1 VAGDIGDLEEIR
13 ATLDSA
19 GDEAGAQAM
28 AGKGNGIEAKLP
40 GGDLDDCG
48 DVARREVV
56 LQNFNSKLVMLD
68 SRTGNGA
75 GSEGD
80 DEDDFG
86 ASESAQQVK
95 NRPSRARPGKRGDMD
110 DEIPF

>member
-1 VAGDIGDLEEIR
+1 MGRPVTPHNWISEQSRAGVPDEGLGIAGIGFQHFKAPVAGDIGDLEEIR

-48 DVARREVV
+48 DVAGPETRC
-56 LQNFNSKLVMLD
+56 
-68 SRTGNGA
+68 
-75 GSEGD
+75 
-80 DEDDFG
+80 
-86 ASESAQQVK
+86 
-95 NRPSRARPGKRGDMD
+95 
-110 DEIPF
+110 